1 MIRLS
6 FYRGLF
12 AAAITAA
19 TVSEMVDAVS
29 IEADNVELLM
39 MPQVQSGL
47 ETGADLY
54 SDVDSTA
61 ATDSAFI
68 STLFNKVKGGAKSL
82 LDKTRSVFRQKKG
95 KQAKQQMTIKN
106 KAKARKGKQKR
117 QARAKAKQT
126 NKKKVDMKQKNRV
139 KKEQEKQKKQAAAI
153 KARQAAERKIKQQKM
168 KLKAKKKKECM
179 EKRRK
184 KAEMVAKRR

>member
-29 IEADNVELLM
+29 LEAADNGELLM
-39 MPQVQSGL
+39 MPQVESGL

-82 LDKTRSVFRQKKG
+82 VDKTRSLFRQKKG
-95 KQAKQQMTIKN
+95 K
-106 KAKARKGKQKR
+106 
-117 QARAKAKQT
+117 
-126 NKKKVDMKQKNRV
+126 
-139 KKEQEKQKKQAAAI
+139 
-153 KARQAAERKIKQQKM
+153 
-168 KLKAKKKKECM
+168 
-179 EKRRK
+179 
-184 KAEMVAKRR
+184 